1 MIKMGNMVLGRTSG
15 ETRRLG
21 EKLTINV
28 GRRFKL
34 AQEGVRF
41 SGDVLLD
48 VNSPHMVLV
57 CGKRGYGKSFTLG
70 VIAEGLASIPE
81 ETKKN
86 LSLVIIDTMGIFWT
100 LQIENEDDLYLKKWG
115 LTPRSFDIEVYFP
128 EGLKERYAP
137 YSRYFHEGFKMYPSE
152 LTLEDW
158 MFLFDLGEIQAQTG
172 LLSSILEEAYE
183 RHGKF
188 YSIRDLLGIVIES
201 EEKQNVK
208 NALARK
214 LEGALNWGF
223 FSDKGKT
230 IEDIIKPG
238 KIVVLDFSGAG
249 ELPWNV
255 RITLTAILAKK
266 MYSKRAFARSK
277 EEIRKI
283 ERGEMELMGI
293 PLIWLFL
300 DEAHIFVPT
309 EHGTAATEPLLEWV
323 RQGRR
328 PGLSLVLAT
337 QQPGA
342 LDPRVL
348 SQCDLLIIHRLTA
361 GIDSQA
367 IGTRISE
374 IHGSR
379 SVVHYM
385 KRIPKEPGYAVVMDD
400 QTEEIIPI
408 LIRPRQSWHAGESA
422 KLEEYVKLTRE
433 LTESKQ

>member
-1 MIKMGNMVLGRTSG
+1 MDNIVLGRTPR
-15 ETRRLG
+15 ETKRLE
-21 EKLTINV
+21 EKLSINL
-28 GRRFKL
+28 GRRFEM
-34 AQEGVRF
+34 AQDGVKF
-41 SGDVLLD
+41 SKDVLLD
-48 VNSPHMVLV
+48 VNSPHMIII

-81 ETKKN
+81 EAKKN
-86 LSLVIIDTMGIFWT
+86 VSLVIIDTMGIFWT
-100 LQIENEDDLYLKKWG
+100 LQIENKDDLHLKKWG
-115 LTPRSFDIEVYFP
+115 LTPRSFNIEVYFP
-128 EGLKERYAP
+128 EGLKERYAS

-172 LLSSILEEAYE
+172 LLNSVLEEAYE

-188 YSIRDLLGIVIES
+188 YSIRDLLGIVKES

-214 LEGALNWGF
+214 LEGALSWGF

-230 IEDIIKPG
+230 IEDIIEPG
-238 KIVVLDFSGAG
+238 KMVVLDFSGAG

-255 RITLTAILAKK
+255 RVTLTAILAKK

-277 EEIRKI
+277 EEIRRI
-283 ERGEMELMGI
+283 ERGEIELMGI

-309 EHGTAATEPLLEWV
+309 EHSTAATEPILEWV

-361 GIDSQA
+361 GVDSQA
-367 IGTRISE
+367 IESRISE
-374 IHGSR
+374 IYGAKSI
-379 SVVHYM
+379 VHYM
-385 KRIPKEPGYAVVMDD
+385 KKIPKEPGYSIVMDD
-400 QTEEIIPI
+400 QTEEIIPV

-422 KLEEYVKLTRE
+422 KLEEYMKLTRE
-433 LTESKQ
+433 STESE